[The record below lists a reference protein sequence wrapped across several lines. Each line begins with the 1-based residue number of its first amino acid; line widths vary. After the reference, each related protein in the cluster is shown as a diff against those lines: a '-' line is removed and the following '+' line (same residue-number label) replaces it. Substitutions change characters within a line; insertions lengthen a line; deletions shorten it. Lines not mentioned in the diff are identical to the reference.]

1 MFFVIS
7 EEANQFLDREA
18 KKNLENFETARVLQK
33 SMSSLKIFQLKIKF
47 FFFENLSLKDMFAEC
62 TLFYPKLVAQFMKL
76 YRGITV

>member
-33 SMSSLKIFQLKIKF
+33 SMSSLKNFL
-47 FFFENLSLKDMFAEC
+47 A
-62 TLFYPKLVAQFMKL
+62 
-76 YRGITV
+76 